1 MRDVVNFHVDSVVVN
16 LHIDVVIVNLH
27 DDDNFHVNIVNFHDD
42 VFNFHEVSSF
52 LQRTGLSF
60 KSLKNRD
67 YFLSI
72 YILFYFLRKKFIG
85 CLFHSLGIK
94 VFQKLIRFTFF
105 VIIICDISQI
115 ISNRIEDMPK
125 ENSRPYP

>member
-16 LHIDVVIVNLH
+16 LHIDVVIV
-27 DDDNFHVNIVNFHDD
+27 DNFHVGVVNFHNFHDD